1 MQDKTHRKIEA
12 LLTSSKPE
20 ELRKGLNLIKTE
32 MHSESTEEARSV
44 FEMLSAVF
52 YIDPLD
58 HPELMPYIDEAI
70 TLVVSFGKWVIPVL
84 VEKLDEGDI
93 KVQIVSANALG
104 RIGGDATSPLIKEY
118 QSSPDSERCIFILY
132 ALSKIKSPKIV
143 KAAKVVISA
152 AKSDNLE
159 LRDTAARAIG
169 KFVESIKPSE
179 LSEELRRGFVERLR
193 DNLSDP
199 NAGIRSKAVRS
210 LGKLAKYGFMTS
222 TEKEKFKETIGL
234 IMGTDENYE
243 WDRAYIVRKEA
254 EEALVYVG

>member
-1 MQDKTHRKIEA
+1 MPDKAHRKIET

-20 ELRKGLNLIKTE
+20 ELREGLDLVKRG
-32 MHSESTEEARSV
+32 MHSESIEEARSV
-44 FEMLSAVF
+44 FEKLSSVF
-52 YIDPLD
+52 YVDPLD

-70 TLVVSFGKWVIPVL
+70 TLVVGFGKWVIPVL
-84 VEKLDEGDI
+84 VEKLDEGDL
-93 KVQIVSANALG
+93 KAQIVCANALG
-104 RIGGDATSPLIKEY
+104 RIGADAISPLIKEY
-118 QSSPDSERCIFILY
+118 QSASDSERCIFILY

-143 KAAKVVISA
+143 KAAKVVIGA

-169 KFVESIKPSE
+169 KFVESIRPSE
-179 LSEELRRGFVERLR
+179 LSKELRRGFVERLR

-210 LGKLAKYGFMTS
+210 LGKLARYGFMTS
-222 TEKEKFKETIGL
+222 TEKKKFKETIGL

-254 EEALVYVG
+254 EEALEYV